1 MRILFATWDGGGT
14 VPAEM
19 GVIRQLLAAG
29 HEVTVIGDITLET
42 SVLHAGRTSVRGYG
56 PRSGSPPTS
65 RATCSRTGRWSTTR
79 SSCSTECWTG
89 W

>member
-42 SVLHAGRTSVRGYG
+42 SVLHAGAYFR
-56 PRSGSPPTS
+56 P
-65 RATCSRTGRWSTTR
+65 
-79 SSCSTECWTG
+79 
-89 W
+89 